1 MAGEPFWSAFISNM
15 APRPAQLGQQPS
27 PNAGP
32 PHYPSPTSAASR
44 SSQVHHRSASIYSSS
59 STTKHSSSSSS
70 LLSEEQLAKL
80 PPIFREKS
88 HQQCIEMDGNLFGAP
103 VGDGG
108 RDSFSIAFN
117 DGIRLLPGLLTTFFV
132 LMTSVLGAWAIIGL
146 LIGSVI
152 PFLGFVFG
160 VPGYL
165 VVCISS

>member
-1 MAGEPFWSAFISNM
+1 
-15 APRPAQLGQQPS
+15 
-27 PNAGP
+27 
-32 PHYPSPTSAASR
+32 
-44 SSQVHHRSASIYSSS
+44 
-59 STTKHSSSSSS
+59 
-70 LLSEEQLAKL
+70 
-80 PPIFREKS
+80 
-88 HQQCIEMDGNLFGAP
+88 MDGNLFGAP